1 MQDKIFRISIIFSAQ
16 IHITY
21 QFLFILDFPD
31 LNGHVR
37 TAHGVE
43 GVVCPH
49 CSKILAKTCTLSR
62 HIEQVH
68 LNLQIHKPAQ
78 CGECGKVFSKK
89 GHLDRHV
96 KTIHMGK
103 NLIHHRT
110 NNDHLSR
117 GFMYIYIISSYH
129 YFKRYE
135 GGIAAVSS
143 LR

>member
-1 MQDKIFRISIIFSAQ
+1 MPVY
-16 IHITY
+16 ITN
-21 QFLFILDFPD
+21 QFHFIQDFPD

-103 NLIHHRT
+103 NLIHQRPNT
-110 NNDHLSR
+110 DQLYELSTMR
-117 GFMYIYIISSYH
+117 LYIHHIFMPLFS
-129 YFKRYE
+129 
-135 GGIAAVSS
+135 
-143 LR
+143 

>member
-1 MQDKIFRISIIFSAQ
+1 MNFIFSAQ
-16 IHITY
+16 VYITY

-103 NLIHHRT
+103 NSIQNRP
-110 NNDHLSR
+110 NNDHLENISIKR
-117 GFMYIYIISSYH
+117 LYVYI
-129 YFKRYE
+129 
-135 GGIAAVSS
+135 
-143 LR
+143 